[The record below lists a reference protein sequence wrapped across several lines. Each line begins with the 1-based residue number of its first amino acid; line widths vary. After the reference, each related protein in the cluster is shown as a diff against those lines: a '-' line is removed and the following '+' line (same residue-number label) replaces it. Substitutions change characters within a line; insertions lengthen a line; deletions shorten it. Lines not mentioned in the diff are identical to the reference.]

1 MGKILVNGVNLFY
14 EESGYGEPIL
24 FHHGYTGAH
33 DVWLE
38 EMSPRLNDRY
48 RCIVMDCRGA
58 GDSKH
63 PESGY
68 TIEQYA
74 EDVIALADSLA
85 LEKITYVRIAWVEA
99 YRTHRGAC
107 PRP

>member
-14 EESGYGEPIL
+14 EESGSGEPIL

-38 EMSPRLNDRY
+38 EISSRLNDRY
-48 RCIVMDCRGA
+48 RCVVMDCRGA
-58 GDSKH
+58 GDSEH
-63 PESGY
+63 PEDGY

-74 EDVIALADSLA
+74 EDVIALADSLG
-85 LEKITYVRIAWVEA
+85 LENLPMQAMAWVEA
-99 YRTHRGAC
+99 
-107 PRP
+107 